1 MFKLTNELRSKYE
14 ISITLRKMYIRLTK
28 NIYPRYPTLKMEINL
43 CILMCFCEK
52 IDIEHI
58 VQHLHMHV
66 HVYQIINIAVKFIY
80 SPEIPN
86 QDTAI
91 STTKPDKLEDK
102 TDSVKATDELKG
114 LFSTYF

>member
-1 MFKLTNELRSKYE
+1 
-14 ISITLRKMYIRLTK
+14 
-28 NIYPRYPTLKMEINL
+28 
-43 CILMCFCEK
+43 MCFCEK

-91 STTKPDKLEDK
+91 STTKPDKLENK